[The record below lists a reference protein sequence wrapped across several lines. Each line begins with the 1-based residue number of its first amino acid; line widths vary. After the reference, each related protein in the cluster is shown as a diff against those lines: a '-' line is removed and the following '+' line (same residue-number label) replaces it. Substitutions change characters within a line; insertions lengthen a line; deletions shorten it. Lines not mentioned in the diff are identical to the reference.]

1 MEGAKSVKI
10 VETFPHETEVLDP
23 VFITLSDGIRLAARI
38 WLPSDA
44 SENPVPA
51 ILEYL
56 PYRRADGTAVR
67 DALTHP
73 YFAGHGYACVRVD
86 MRGAGDS
93 EGVLLGE
100 YLKQEQDDALEVI
113 DWITAQRWCS
123 GKVGMI
129 GISWGGF
136 NGLQV
141 AARRPPALKAIVSI
155 CSTDDRYA
163 DDIHYMGGC
172 LLNENAAWNGYMFSI
187 NTTPPDPDAV
197 GNKWH
202 DMWVDRLKGSGLWLL
217 DWMEHQCRDDF
228 YKHGSVCEDFSQIE
242 AAVYA
247 VGGWADGYSNA
258 VFRLLAGL
266 DAPCKGLVGPWG
278 HKYPHFAGP
287 GPAIGFL
294 QECLRWWDYWLKGI
308 DTGIM
313 EEPRLRC
320 WIEDPVPPRTHY
332 KERPGR
338 WVAEDGWPSARIE
351 PRTLHL
357 NSEGLRAT
365 PGARSE
371 LAINS
376 PMSVGM
382 MAGQWYAHGLEPDL
396 PGDQRVEA
404 GGSLVFDSEPLNEP
418 LDILGAPIASLDIAS
433 DKPIAMVAVCL
444 SEILP
449 DGAAT
454 RVTYGLLNLTHRN
467 SHEHPEPLEPGK
479 RYRIDVQLCDA
490 GHRFAAGNR
499 IRVAISSV
507 YWPIAWPVPEK
518 TTLSIAAAESRLR
531 LPVRPPRAADAEL
544 APFAEPECA
553 PPLDKTVHRAPVY
566 EWTVERDM
574 ISDRITQRQ
583 WFDEGR
589 ITYNEHDGWTIESTH
604 EEFLSIHPDDPLSAK
619 LDITWTESFERGA
632 WRVSSTTHTLVT
644 SSANHFHL
652 EAELEAR
659 QGDDVVHSQRWSRDF
674 PRNLV

>member
-1 MEGAKSVKI
+1 VKI

-38 WLPSDA
+38 WLPKDA
-44 SENPVPA
+44 SDNPVPA

-56 PYRRADGTAVR
+56 PYRREDGTADR

-86 MRGAGDS
+86 MRGSGDS

-100 YLKQEQDDALEVI
+100 YLKQEQDDALAII
-113 DWITAQRWCS
+113 DWITAQPWCS
-123 GKVGMI
+123 GNVGMI

-172 LLNENAAWNGYMFSI
+172 LLNDNAAWNGYMFSI
-187 NTTPPDPDAV
+187 NTTPPDPDVV

-278 HKYPHFAGP
+278 HKYPHFAEP

-320 WIEDPVPPRTHY
+320 WIEDPVPPRTYY

-351 PRTLHL
+351 PRTLYL
-357 NSEGLRAT
+357 NADGLDAE
-365 PGARSE
+365 PGAESS

-376 PMSVGM
+376 PMTVGM
-382 MAGQWYAHGLEPDL
+382 MVGQWCPHGLDPDL

-404 GGSLVFDSEPLNEP
+404 GGSLVFDTEPMAETI
-418 LDILGAPIASLDIAS
+418 DVLGAPVVTLDIAS
-433 DKPIAMVAVCL
+433 NKPVAMVAVCL
-444 SEILP
+444 SEVLP

-454 RVTYGLLNLTHRN
+454 RVTYGLLNLTHRD
-467 SHEHPEPLEPGK
+467 SHERPEPLEPGK

-507 YWPIAWPVPEK
+507 YWPIAWPSPEK
-518 TTLSIAAAESRLR
+518 TTLSITAAKSSLK
-531 LPVRPPRAADAEL
+531 LPVRPPRVADADL
-544 APFAEPECA
+544 APFEEPECA
-553 PPLDKTVHRAPVY
+553 RPLDKTVHRKPAFV
-566 EWTVERDM
+566 WTVERDM
-574 ISDRITQRQ
+574 INDMTTQHQ

-589 ITYNEHDGWTIESTH
+589 TTYNEHDGWTIESSH
-604 EEFLSIHPDDPLSAK
+604 DEYLSIHPDEPLSAR

-632 WRVSSTTHTLVT
+632 WQISSTTQTVMT
-644 SSANHFHL
+644 SSATHFHL

-659 QGDDVVHSQRWSRDF
+659 QGDDVVHTQRWSRDF
-674 PRNLV
+674 PRDLV